1 MTYSLQDG
9 ETERIEELGD
19 KTDEHKLLVV
29 KYHKNLRID
38 EGVTLTASRAVDENG
53 DDLELTY
60 KKGMYICVMGDII
73 NRGNISMTARGT
85 YNQEGENVYLWK
97 NLDNSYE
104 YVPAERRSRRRK
116 TNSNK

>member
-1 MTYSLQDG
+1 MTYSLPDG
-9 ETERIEELGD
+9 ETEKVEALGD
-19 KTDEHKLLVV
+19 KTEEHKMLVV
-29 KYHKNLRID
+29 KYHKNLKID
-38 EGVTLTASRAVDENG
+38 EGVTLTASTALDEEGNET
-53 DDLELTY
+53 ELTY